1 MTCSIAERPRSIA
14 EIWPPY
20 GLVIRAGELT
30 MTALRE
36 ADVPEVVAL
45 VEAGIHDPAV
55 MPFSFPW
62 TDAPAEEIPGDYMRF
77 FGRTLAGTGAGNA
90 ALELVVRRGGE
101 IVGMQALNG
110 QDVRTTRRL
119 ESGSWLGLRFQRQGI
134 GLAMRQAICTFA
146 FDHLGLDVVTSGA
159 WADNTASLRIS
170 QRVGYRETRREQWQ
184 RRGEPSEMVLLELL
198 PEHFVPG
205 PETVEVEGAE
215 PLRRFLG
222 LTD

>member
-1 MTCSIAERPRSIA
+1 MTRTLE

-20 GLVIRAGELT
+20 GLVVRAGELT

-36 ADVPEVVAL
+36 SDVPEVVAL
-45 VEAGIHDPAV
+45 VEAGIHDPDA

-62 TDAPAEEIPGDYMRF
+62 TRAPAEEIPGNYMRF
-77 FGRTLAGTGAGNA
+77 FGRTLAGTGDGNA

-101 IVGMQALNG
+101 IVGLQALNG

-119 ESGSWLGLRFQRQGI
+119 ESGSWLGRRFQGQGI
-134 GLAMRQAICTFA
+134 GLAMRQAICAVA
-146 FDHLGLDVVTSGA
+146 FDHLGLDAVTSGA
-159 WADNTASLRIS
+159 WADNPRSLRIS
-170 QRVGYRETRREQWQ
+170 ERVGYRVTAREQWD
-184 RRGEPSEMVLLELL
+184 REGEPCEMVLVELL

-205 PETVEVEGAE
+205 PDPVEVEGAE

>member
-1 MTCSIAERPRSIA
+1 MSCSDAGTPRRIE

-45 VEAGIHDPAV
+45 VEAGIHDPAT

-62 TDAPAEEIPGDYMRF
+62 TDAPAEALPGNYMRF
-77 FGRTLAGTGAGNA
+77 FGRTLAGTGDGDA
-90 ALELVVRRGGE
+90 ALE
-101 IVGMQALNG
+101 
-110 QDVRTTRRL
+110 
-119 ESGSWLGLRFQRQGI
+119 
-134 GLAMRQAICTFA
+134 LAMRQAICAFA
-146 FDHLGLDVVTSGA
+146 FDHLGLDAVTSGA

-170 QRVGYRETRREQWQ
+170 EQVGYRETGREQWQ